1 MISVTPDKKS
11 PVTFGD
17 ANDPPVP
24 LAPVTCVPVCIPVP
38 DKGAPIGGVVPVYG
52 KILAP
57 LKALIVVVKVPEE
70 PLLATLN
77 EGNPIAAPV

>member
-1 MISVTPDKKS
+1 M
-11 PVTFGD
+11 
-17 ANDPPVP
+17 
-24 LAPVTCVPVCIPVP
+24 
-38 DKGAPIGGVVPVYG
+38 YG